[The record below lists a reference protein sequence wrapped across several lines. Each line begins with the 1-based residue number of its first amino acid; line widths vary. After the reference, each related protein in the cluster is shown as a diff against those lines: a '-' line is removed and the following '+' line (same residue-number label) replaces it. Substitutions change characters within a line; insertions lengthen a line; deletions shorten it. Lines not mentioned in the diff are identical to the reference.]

1 MAAYKSVP
9 SDDDL
14 VRMTDRRAWRAW
26 LEENHAT
33 RTSIWLVIGKKN
45 ASSQSVDYV
54 SAVLEALCFG
64 WIDSKVQAIDDE
76 SFRQYF
82 AVRKPAGMWSGLN
95 KRRVAELERAGLM
108 TDAGRAAIEVAKA
121 NGSWE
126 FLDEIEALV
135 VPADLADA
143 LEGFPGARE
152 EYDGFAD
159 SKKRAVLF
167 WIKSA
172 KRPVTRADRIAKT
185 AEAASRGETPLAWM

>member
-1 MAAYKSVP
+1 MAAYKSAP

-14 VRMTDRRAWRAW
+14 VRMADRRAWRAW

-45 ASSQSVDYV
+45 ASIQSVDYV

-64 WIDSKVQAIDDE
+64 WIDSKAQGMDDE

-82 AVRKPAGMWSGLN
+82 AMRKPAGTWSGLN

-135 VPADLADA
+135 VPADLAEA

-152 EYDGFAD
+152 AYDGFSD
-159 SKKRAVLF
+159 SKKRAVLW

-172 KRPVTRADRIAKT
+172 KRSVTRADRIAKT

>member
-1 MAAYKSVP
+1 MASYRNVP
-9 SDDDL
+9 FEDDQ
-14 VRMTDRRAWRAW
+14 VRMADRRAWRAW
-26 LEENHAT
+26 LEENHAR
-33 RTSIWLVIGKKN
+33 RTSIWLVIGKKD
-45 ASSQSVDYV
+45 ASIESVDYV

-64 WIDSKVQAIDDE
+64 WIDSKVQAMDDE

-82 AVRKPAGMWSGLN
+82 SMRKPAGTWSGLN
-95 KRRVAELERAGLM
+95 KRRVAELERDGLM
-108 TDAGRAAIEVAKA
+108 MDAGRAAIEVAKA

-135 VPADLADA
+135 VPADLAEA

-152 EYDGFAD
+152 AYDEFAD